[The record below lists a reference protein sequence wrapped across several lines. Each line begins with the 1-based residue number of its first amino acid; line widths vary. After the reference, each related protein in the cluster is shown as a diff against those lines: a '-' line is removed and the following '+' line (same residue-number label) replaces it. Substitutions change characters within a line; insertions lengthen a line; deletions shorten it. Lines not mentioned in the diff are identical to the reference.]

1 MTHKSPHACVG
12 TLQSIFTRTQTHA
25 HTQGTPQNTQAQ
37 LAPPHT
43 PHSFTSV
50 QCPTPEAVPLQSHQ
64 SKETS
69 CSLRLRVEGLLSSLA
84 HILQVRRDGGGERD
98 RVTDTLPC
106 IVLYSQKASSHS
118 WMSYF
123 NVTRMAPSQQLYTGR
138 PPTWTGT

>member
-1 MTHKSPHACVG
+1 MCRDTPINFYTHAD
-12 TLQSIFTRTQTHA
+12 TRTHTRHTTKHPGTTRLTTHSTQLPYNV
-25 HTQGTPQNTQAQ
+25 HTA
-37 LAPPHT
+37 
-43 PHSFTSV
+43 SV

-69 CSLRLRVEGLLSSLA
+69 CSLRLRGEGLLSSLA